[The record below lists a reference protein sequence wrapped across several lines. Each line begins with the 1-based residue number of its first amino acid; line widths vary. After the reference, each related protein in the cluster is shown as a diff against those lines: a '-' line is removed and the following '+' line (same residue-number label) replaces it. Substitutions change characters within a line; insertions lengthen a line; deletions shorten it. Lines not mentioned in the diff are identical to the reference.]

1 MALPEPQTFLQK
13 HLPKN
18 PKFQEIQDTTIPCQ
32 MDKILITTSTNDIYA
47 KKFVTILPQISDSD
61 KKNIWKCLDMLYSNK
76 TNLSLIILSSP
87 TLGQYK

>member
-47 KKFVTILPQISDSD
+47 KKLVTILPQSSDSD
-61 KKNIWKCLDMLYSNK
+61 KKKYVKMPGHAPLKQNQFIFDNSQF
-76 TNLSLIILSSP
+76 P